1 MRNKQRRETELADT
15 TYIKRTVEPWVRDH
29 WLKERYGQTFQSQ
42 VLPLTGIGE
51 ADPGQHEFDAVSED
65 SSIIAAIKGHSFKT
79 AGGNLP
85 SAKFASLYQELYFL
99 SLVKAKRRLLMFT
112 NQEMYDDF
120 VKRSKGKVA
129 DGIELVYCELP
140 EPMRRQVTTI
150 GRKAS
155 DEMSR

>member
-1 MRNKQRRETELADT
+1 MADT
-15 TYIKRTVEPWVRDH
+15 TYIKRVVEPWVRDN

-42 VLPLTGIGE
+42 MTPLTGIGGT
-51 ADPGQHEFDAVSED
+51 DPGQHEFDAVSED
-65 SSIIAAIKGHSFKT
+65 GSIIAAIKGHSFKT

-99 SLVKAKRRLLMFT
+99 SLIKAKKRLLTFT

-129 DGIELVYCELP
+129 DGIELIYCQLP
-140 EPMRRQVTTI
+140 EPMRRRVATI

-155 DEMSR
+155 DEMGR

>member
-1 MRNKQRRETELADT
+1 MADT
-15 TYIKRTVEPWVRDH
+15 TYIKRVVEPWVRGN
-29 WLKERYGQTFQSQ
+29 WLQGRYGQTFQSQ
-42 VLPLTGIGE
+42 TMPLTGIGGT
-51 ADPGQHEFDAVSED
+51 DPGQHEFDAVSKD
-65 SSIIAAIKGHSFKT
+65 GSIIAAIKGHSFKT

-99 SLVKAKRRLLMFT
+99 TLVKAKERLLILT

-140 EPMRRQVTTI
+140 ETIRREVATV
-150 GRKAS
+150 GKKAS
-155 DEMSR
+155 DEMGR

>member
-1 MRNKQRRETELADT
+1 MADT
-15 TYIKRTVEPWVRDH
+15 TYIKRVAEPWVRDH
-29 WLKERYGQTFQSQ
+29 WLKERYGHTFQSQ
-42 VLPLTGIGE
+42 TIPLSGVGG

-65 SSIIAAIKGHSFKT
+65 GSIIAAIKGHSFKT

-99 SLVKAKRRLLMFT
+99 SLVKAKKRLLIFT
-112 NQEMYDDF
+112 NQEMYGDF

-140 EPMRRQVTTI
+140 ELMRRQVTTI